1 MQDFTKPLH
10 AHALHVRRLVCAKIA
25 VAAKVNKALIVGFSD
40 QTYNNDI
47 NNDIYDDIEIISTSW
62 LIDLDPVESSNKLI
76 DDISNF
82 LKK

>member
-1 MQDFTKPLH
+1 MKY
-10 AHALHVRRLVCAKIA
+10 KIWNQKKVDQNDINQSIAFA

-40 QTYNNDI
+40 KAYNNDI

-76 DDISNF
+76 DDITNF

>member
-1 MQDFTKPLH
+1 VKY
-10 AHALHVRRLVCAKIA
+10 KIWNQQKVDQNDINQSIAFA

-40 QTYNNDI
+40 KTYNNDI

-62 LIDLDPVESSNKLI
+62 LTNIDPIESSNKLI
-76 DDISNF
+76 DDITNF